1 RFAFPETQ
9 RLWVPLSTFSGAMT
23 RGQRGIQVFARMKPG
38 GTKEQGQSEVTAIFG
53 RLAAAYPKENEDW
66 TASVRPL
73 REWML
78 PAEVE
83 LMLFTMMGAVT
94 LVLLIAC

>member
-1 RFAFPETQ
+1 
-9 RLWVPLSTFSGAMT
+9 M
-23 RGQRGIQVFARMKPG
+23 
-38 GTKEQGQSEVTAIFG
+38 TAILG
-53 RLAAAYPKENEDW
+53 RLAAAYPKDNEDW

-78 PAEVE
+78 PQQVQ

-94 LVLLIAC
+94 LVLLIACSNVIGNP